1 MHVNGV
7 HIVLKE
13 DITLSGFLLR
23 EGHDPER
30 VAVEKNGEIVPKI
43 SFDTEILS
51 DDDVLEI
58 VCFVGGG

>member
-7 HIVLKE
+7 HITLKE
-13 DITLSGFLLR
+13 SITLSGFLLR

-30 VAVEKNGEIVPKI
+30 VAVEKNGKIVSRA
-43 SFDTEILS
+43 SFDTETVS
-51 DDDVLEI
+51 DDDVIEI